1 VEEEDRSCNARDV
14 ARRRGELNMNWWQ
27 SKKRDADLE
36 RELRSDLE
44 LEEEEQREAGISDEE
59 AHYAALRAF
68 GNPALIREQT
78 SAVWSWNWLE
88 SLARDLRFSVRTL
101 RRTPGFAVIAILV
114 MALGLGANV
123 AMFTMVRG
131 VLLKPLPFQDP
142 DRLVMLYESGLHE
155 HDTAGFNVASGG
167 MYAEWKNQNRSYS
180 SLALAQ
186 GIRVGL
192 SGSGG
197 QLPEKLNSALFSWE
211 MLRTLGVQPA
221 LGRDFTLADDRPGAN
236 GTVLLSWGLWKRRFG
251 ADPGILNQ
259 TIFLDA
265 QPYTVIGVMPK
276 WFDFPDSSTQLW
288 TPVYHD
294 KPEATMTSFSSHMFS
309 VVGRLKTGVSASQGV
324 ADLSVISER
333 THNAHLNDPFIYRNT
348 RSRPLLEHI
357 VGEIKK
363 PLYLLLEATCC
374 LLLIACLNVANLQ
387 VARAATRRKELAIR
401 TALGGS
407 WLRLIGERLMEC
419 LLLSAS
425 GGALGLLLASAA
437 LHWLTQTR
445 DDMSRVESIH
455 MDGVVAAFT
464 VGVVVICALFSGLI
478 TAFST
483 SDKRILGALRE
494 ATRSVGASARPTL
507 RKVLLTL
514 EVGLTVILL
523 VGAGLLLKS
532 YERLRSADMGCLT
545 QDVITMHLGIPDA
558 RYATPAQR
566 ANFYDMLLDRVRAL
580 PGVDAAGFATV
591 VPGQG
596 YQMDWSFTIVEHPPL
611 PQGSGLY
618 ALSRWAD
625 PKYFG
630 AMGIPI
636 LRGRT
641 FDAGKRLA
649 AANEVVISQSFAGQ
663 FLPGEDPLGRHIHV
677 HGKDFVIVGI
687 VGDTRYAIGETSRP
701 VQYYPLDAGVENFG
715 TLVIRSSHNLEQFAL
730 PVQRIVSEM
739 DSDLPVSDVL
749 TMNQLLG
756 KSTLDQSFNAAL
768 LVAFAAL
775 SLVLAAVGL
784 FGVMSYIAAQRTTE
798 IGIRVALGAKREQVM
813 RKMLLDG
820 MRPAVFGLV
829 VGLAASLEAGRLM
842 RDLLYEIKPLDPAVY
857 VAVAATL
864 LAVAAFACIV
874 PAWRASRLDPMQALR
889 AE

>member
-1 VEEEDRSCNARDV
+1 
-14 ARRRGELNMNWWQ
+14 MTWWQ
-27 SKKRDADLE
+27 IRKRDADVE

-44 LEEEEQREAGISDEE
+44 LEEEEQREHGVPPEE
-59 AHYAALRAF
+59 ARYAALRAF
-68 GNPALIREQT
+68 GSPTLIWEQT
-78 SAVWSWNWLE
+78 RAIWSWNWLE
-88 SLARDLRFSVRTL
+88 SLARDLRFSLRTL

-114 MALGLGANV
+114 MALGIGANV
-123 AMFTMVRG
+123 ALFTVVHG

-142 DRLVMLYESGLHE
+142 DRLVMLYEAGLQQ
-155 HDTAGFNVASGG
+155 DDAAGPNVVAGG
-167 MYAEWKNQNRSYS
+167 MYAEWKNQSRSFS
-180 SLALAQ
+180 SLALAK

-197 QLPEKLNSALFSWE
+197 QLPEKLKSALFSWN
-211 MLRTLGVQPA
+211 MLSTLGVQPA
-221 LGRDFTLADDRPGAN
+221 LGRDFAEADDKPGAN

-251 ADPGILNQ
+251 GDPAILNQ
-259 TIFLDA
+259 TIDLDA
-265 QPYTVIGVMPK
+265 QTYTVIGVMPA

-294 KPEATMTSFSSHMFS
+294 KPEGEMTSFSNHMFR
-309 VVGRLKTGVSASQGV
+309 VVGRLKPGVSASQSV
-324 ADLSVISER
+324 ADLSVISQR
-333 THNAHLNDPFIYRNT
+333 IHNEHLNDPFVFRSAT
-348 RSRPLLEHI
+348 SRPLLEHI

-363 PLYLLLEATCC
+363 PLYVLLEATCC
-374 LLLIACLNVANLQ
+374 LLLIACLNVANLL
-387 VARAATRRKELAIR
+387 VARAAARRKELAIR

-425 GGALGLLLASAA
+425 GGAVGLLLAFAA
-437 LHWLTQTR
+437 LQWLTRTR
-445 DDMSRVESIH
+445 LDMSRVESIH
-455 MDGVVAAFT
+455 IDGVVAAFT
-464 VGVVVICALFSGLI
+464 VGVIVLCALFSGLI
-478 TAFST
+478 AAFSS
-483 SDKRILGALRE
+483 SDKSILGALHE
-494 ATRSVGASARPTL
+494 TSRSVGGNSARASV

-514 EVGLTVILL
+514 EVGLTVTLL
-523 VGAGLLLKS
+523 IGAGLLVKS

-545 QDVITMHLGIPDA
+545 EDVITMHLGLPDA

-566 ANFYDMLLDRVRAL
+566 ANFYDALLDRVRAL
-580 PGVDAAGFATV
+580 PGVDAAGFATA

-611 PQGSGLY
+611 PQGSGLF

-625 PKYFG
+625 PNYFG

-641 FDAGKRLA
+641 FDRGKRLD
-649 AANEVVISQSFAGQ
+649 AANEVIISQSFANQ
-663 FLPGEDPLGRHIHV
+663 YFPGEDPLGRHLRAR
-677 HGKDFVIVGI
+677 GQNAVIVGM
-687 VGDTRYAIGETSRP
+687 VGDTRYEIGEPPRP
-701 VQYYPLDAGVENFG
+701 VQYYPLDAGIENVG
-715 TLVIRSSHNLEQFAL
+715 ALVIRSSRNLDQFAL

-739 DSDLPVSDVL
+739 NPDLPVSDVL

-756 KSTLDQSFNAAL
+756 QSTAGQSFNTAL
-768 LVAFAAL
+768 LVAFATL
-775 SLVLAAVGL
+775 SLTLAGVGL
-784 FGVMSYIAAQRTTE
+784 FGVMSYIAGQRKTE

-829 VGLAASLEAGRLM
+829 AGLAASLEAGQLM

-857 VAVAATL
+857 AAVAATL

-874 PAWRASRLDPMQALR
+874 PAWRASRVDPMQALR